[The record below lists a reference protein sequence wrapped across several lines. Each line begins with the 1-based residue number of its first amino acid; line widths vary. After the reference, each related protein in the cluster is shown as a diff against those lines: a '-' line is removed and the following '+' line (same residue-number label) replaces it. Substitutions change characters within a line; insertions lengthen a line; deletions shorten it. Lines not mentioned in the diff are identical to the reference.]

1 MLIFMERNR
10 TGCRFVISARA
21 TFRMTRYF
29 PAFGLS
35 CKKLMP
41 KNSLRFGSFELK
53 LGNEKG
59 HFKEKASA
67 DCFREVLFAEQWN
80 RLRKIATFKCP
91 VVIDPTSV
99 FRQMHTIVYLEFIY

>member
-1 MLIFMERNR
+1 M
-10 TGCRFVISARA
+10 GSVV
-21 TFRMTRYF
+21 
-29 PAFGLS
+29 
-35 CKKLMP
+35 KKLMP

-59 HFKEKASA
+59 HFKKKASA

-80 RLRKIATFKCP
+80 CLRKIATFKCP

>member
-1 MLIFMERNR
+1 M
-10 TGCRFVISARA
+10 GSVV
-21 TFRMTRYF
+21 
-29 PAFGLS
+29 
-35 CKKLMP
+35 KKLMP

-53 LGNEKG
+53 LGNER
-59 HFKEKASA
+59 A

-99 FRQMHTIVYLEFIY
+99 FRQMHTIVYLEFTY